1 MANVILFTD
10 RSPES
15 SGFDKMGWSSKMY
28 NLSAGAYKV
37 ASHLRD
43 RGYSVLVIS
52 DCLGYSFSGLQEI
65 IKNNSNDLLW
75 VGISTTFLPV
85 RSDVERYQLSWA
97 SDSDF
102 IIKNNLLFGQNNS
115 FYQGGKQLPWG
126 TRELNLI
133 SSWLK
138 QTYNAPFLIGGSW
151 VTTIKN
157 GNLSDLND
165 NCFVV
170 SGKAELYVERFT
182 AQRSADKNTLPEY
195 VNNNTEYDNH
205 DYKFSR
211 MHWQQHDFIA
221 PGDWLPLEISRGCA
235 FNCAYC
241 DYDRKATFDNY
252 KNPETLL
259 QELLYNYE
267 KFGITK
273 YNLLDDLYN
282 DSKEK
287 VRELYEKV
295 WSKLPFQAEWTSY
308 MRLDMIWADP
318 ESADILKASGA
329 RIGSF
334 GIETLHDRAGKRV
347 GKGLGRD
354 RILKTLERL
363 KSVWGTDTL
372 SAGLFIAGLPFE
384 PRESI
389 QETMAWVKDT
399 DLLYTYS
406 FTPMWISPPSHFD
419 ILNKLHSISLD
430 NEKYGITWPTKD
442 SWINSEGI
450 TFKEADEMAQWINA
464 QKPLGMRINH
474 GQYSDLRSAGLS
486 HNEILKIKIDPES
499 MMHRVEESNQIK
511 NQKVDDRM
519 LKVLQLNGI

>member
-1 MANVILFTD
+1 
-10 RSPES
+10 
-15 SGFDKMGWSSKMY
+15 
-28 NLSAGAYKV
+28 
-37 ASHLRD
+37 
-43 RGYSVLVIS
+43 
-52 DCLGYSFSGLQEI
+52 
-65 IKNNSNDLLW
+65 
-75 VGISTTFLPV
+75 
-85 RSDVERYQLSWA
+85 
-97 SDSDF
+97 
-102 IIKNNLLFGQNNS
+102 
-115 FYQGGKQLPWG
+115 
-126 TRELNLI
+126 
-133 SSWLK
+133 
-138 QTYNAPFLIGGSW
+138 
-151 VTTIKN
+151 
-157 GNLSDLND
+157 
-165 NCFVV
+165 
-170 SGKAELYVERFT
+170 
-182 AQRSADKNTLPEY
+182 
-195 VNNNTEYDNH
+195 
-205 DYKFSR
+205 
-211 MHWQQHDFIA
+211 
-221 PGDWLPLEISRGCA
+221 
-235 FNCAYC
+235 
-241 DYDRKATFDNY
+241 
-252 KNPETLL
+252 
-259 QELLYNYE
+259 
-267 KFGITK
+267 
-273 YNLLDDLYN
+273 
-282 DSKEK
+282 
-287 VRELYEKV
+287 
-295 WSKLPFQAEWTSY
+295 